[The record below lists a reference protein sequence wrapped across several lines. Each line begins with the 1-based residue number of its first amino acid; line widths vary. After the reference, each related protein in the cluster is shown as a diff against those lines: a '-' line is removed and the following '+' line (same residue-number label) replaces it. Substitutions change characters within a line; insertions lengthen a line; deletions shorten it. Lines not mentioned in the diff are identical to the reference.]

1 MSIADDT
8 SVLLQFASL
17 LDVASFIQ
25 EYRDIQQPY
34 FQVQFL
40 NTDIDRKTCVS
51 VLSYY
56 QTFCRRLN
64 HQHRSEIINGKR
76 SKFEEAQISKDRE
89 IFKMKKRKLDK
100 ENYAKIICTPEH
112 EKHYVRGSSKQKI
125 KIKKK
130 EK

>member
-17 LDVASFIQ
+17 LEVASFIQ
-25 EYRDIQQPY
+25 EYRDIQQSY

-40 NTDIDRKTCVS
+40 NTDIDRKSCVS

-56 QTFCRRLN
+56 QRFCRRLN
-64 HQHRSEIINGKR
+64 HQHRSEIISGKR
-76 SKFEEAQISKDRE
+76 IKFEEAQISKDRE

-100 ENYAKIICTPEH
+100 ENYAKIIGTPEH
-112 EKHYVRGSSKQKI
+112 EKMKTRKSKAT
-125 KIKKK
+125 
-130 EK
+130 